1 MKLKGKSDKT
11 LSYGILSL
19 SIALIF
25 LSLFLLVKSD
35 TINFLGSSGELQ
47 KSDAYLA
54 NDDSKASKKTYTDE
68 ELGFSISYPG
78 LLEPRSIER
87 SDYLSFI
94 VFFVPE
100 GVKGDGFAISVR
112 ENSLEEELKLIR
124 VEIDEGGSAKLI
136 SENEVVKDGNSGWS
150 LVYEPENP
158 EEGEPKTIIIVNNGK
173 YSYTISSTPALINEI
188 FTNFNLLN

>member
-35 TINFLGSSGELQ
+35 TINFLGRKGELK
-47 KSDAYLA
+47 KSDTFLA
-54 NDDSKASKKTYTDE
+54 NDESGASKKTYVDE
-68 ELGFSISYPG
+68 ELGYSISYPG
-78 LLEPRSIER
+78 LLEPRSIES

-100 GVKGDGFAISVR
+100 GVSGDGFAISVR

-124 VEIDEGGSAKLI
+124 IEIDEGGSAKLI
-136 SENEVVKDGNSGWS
+136 KEVEVVKDGNSGWS
-150 LVYEPENP
+150 LAYEPENP
-158 EEGEPKTIIIVNNGK
+158 EEGEPKTIIIVNNSK

>member
-35 TINFLGSSGELQ
+35 TINFLGRKGELK
-47 KSDAYLA
+47 KSDTFLA
-54 NDDSKASKKTYTDE
+54 NNES
-68 ELGFSISYPG
+68 G
-78 LLEPRSIER
+78 
-87 SDYLSFI
+87 DYLSFI

-100 GVKGDGFAISVR
+100 GVSGDGFAISVR

-124 VEIDEGGSAKLI
+124 IEIDEGGSAKLI
-136 SENEVVKDGNSGWS
+136 KEVEVVKDGNSGWS
-150 LVYEPENP
+150 LAYEPENP
-158 EEGEPKTIIIVNNGK
+158 EEGEPKTIIIVNNSK